1 MRRMVCVL
9 VGVVA
14 GALLLSGCEAV
25 DLPLAAVRM
34 GVDGKPQALI
44 RPCGDD
50 RVDGLSLTGTRAKDG
65 SGPNLSGWRVPDTVR
80 PGDAGFPLFSPLADW
95 HARPS
100 GTQAPVADYTYQLG
114 FMKGESNYEYSVI
127 LTFRTADLAKLKPGQ
142 VWADDRAMSLGEFE
156 KLAEDSC

>member
-1 MRRMVCVL
+1 MRRYVIAM
-9 VGVVA
+9 VGVAV
-14 GALLLSGCEAV
+14 GALLLSGCGAV
-25 DLPLAAVRM
+25 DLPLAAVQVGAD
-34 GVDGKPQALI
+34 GVPYALI

-50 RVDGLSLTGTRAKDG
+50 RVQGLSLTGTKAKDG

-80 PGDAGFPLFSPLADW
+80 PGDADFPLFSPLADW

-100 GTQAPVADYTYQLG
+100 GTRTPVADYTYQLG
-114 FMKGESNYEYSVI
+114 FMKGEYNYEYNAT